1 MDLYNDL
8 EEICERL
15 SKELKKANEKLNGR
29 ELSGADAAYMD
40 QLLHSLKSV
49 KTVMAMMD
57 SESYDDGRS
66 YDGRSYEGRSYE
78 GRSGR
83 SGRSGRRS
91 RDSRGRYSGD
101 YSGMRYSGEYSG
113 RRGYSRDDEMI
124 SELRELMEDAPD
136 EQTRNDLQRMI
147 SRMEMM

>member
-29 ELSGADAAYMD
+29 EMTAADTAYMD

-57 SESYDDGRS
+57 AENED
-66 YDGRSYEGRSYE
+66 DGRSYEGRSYE
-78 GRSGR
+78 GRSYRGS
-83 SGRSGRRS
+83 SGRSGRR
-91 RDSRGRYSGD
+91 RDAMGRYSGD
-101 YSGMRYSGEYSG
+101 YNGMRYMNNYSG

-124 SELRELMEDAPD
+124 SNLREMMEDAPD
-136 EQTRNDLQRMI
+136 DQTRSDLQRMI

>member
-29 ELSGADAAYMD
+29 EMTAADTAYMD

-57 SESYDDGRS
+57 AENEDDGSS
-66 YDGRSYEGRSYE
+66 YDGRSYRGA
-78 GRSGR
+78 
-83 SGRSGRRS
+83 SGRSGRR
-91 RDSRGRYSGD
+91 RDSMGRYSGD
-101 YSGMRYSGEYSG
+101 YNGMRYFGNYSG
-113 RRGYSRDDEMI
+113 RRGYSRDGEMI
-124 SELRELMEDAPD
+124 SNLRELMEDAPD
-136 EQTRNDLQRMI
+136 EQTRSDLQRMI

>member
-29 ELSGADAAYMD
+29 EMTAADTAYMD

-57 SESYDDGRS
+57 SENED
-66 YDGRSYEGRSYE
+66 DGRSYEGRSYE
-78 GRSGR
+78 GRSYRGS
-83 SGRSGRRS
+83 SGRSGRR
-91 RDSRGRYSGD
+91 RDAMGRYSGD
-101 YSGMRYSGEYSG
+101 YMRYPGNYSG

-124 SELRELMEDAPD
+124 SNLREMMEDAPD
-136 EQTRNDLQRMI
+136 DQTRNDLQRMI

>member
-8 EEICERL
+8 EEICARL
-15 SKELKKANEKLNGR
+15 SRELKKANEKLNGG
-29 ELSGADAAYMD
+29 ELSPADTAYMD

-57 SESYDDGRS
+57 AENGD
-66 YDGRSYEGRSYE
+66 DGRSYEGRSYE
-78 GRSGR
+78 GRSSRGA
-83 SGRSGRRS
+83 SGRSGRR
-91 RDSRGRYSGD
+91 RDSMGRYSGD
-101 YSGMRYSGEYSG
+101 YNGMRYMGNYSG

-124 SELRELMEDAPD
+124 SELRGLMEDAPD
-136 EQTRNDLQRMI
+136 EQTRSDLQRMI

>member
-29 ELSGADAAYMD
+29 EMTAADTAYMD

-57 SESYDDGRS
+57 AENED
-66 YDGRSYEGRSYE
+66 DGRSYEGRSYR
-78 GRSGR
+78 GS
-83 SGRSGRRS
+83 SGRSGRR
-91 RDSRGRYSGD
+91 RDAMGRYSGD
-101 YSGMRYSGEYSG
+101 YMRYPGNYSG

-124 SELRELMEDAPD
+124 SNLREMMEDAPD

>member
-8 EEICERL
+8 EEICARL
-15 SKELKKANEKLNGR
+15 SRELKKANEKLNGG
-29 ELSGADAAYMD
+29 ELSPGDAAYMD

-57 SESYDDGRS
+57 SESYDE
-66 YDGRSYEGRSYE
+66 GRSYEGRSYE
-78 GRSGR
+78 GRSSRGA

-91 RDSRGRYSGD
+91 RDSMGRYSGE
-101 YSGMRYSGEYSG
+101 YSGRYSRGYSG
-113 RRGYSRDDEMI
+113 RRGYSRDDEMV

-147 SRMEMM
+147 SRIEMM

>member
-29 ELSGADAAYMD
+29 EMTAADTAYMD

-57 SESYDDGRS
+57 AENEDEGRS
-66 YDGRSYEGRSYE
+66 YEGKSYEGRSYR
-78 GRSGR
+78 GS
-83 SGRSGRRS
+83 SGRSGRR
-91 RDSRGRYSGD
+91 RDSMGRYSGD
-101 YSGMRYSGEYSG
+101 YMRYPGNYSG

-124 SELRELMEDAPD
+124 SNLREMMEDAPD
-136 EQTRNDLQRMI
+136 EQTRSDLQRMI

>member
-29 ELSGADAAYMD
+29 EMTAADTAYMD

-57 SESYDDGRS
+57 AENED
-66 YDGRSYEGRSYE
+66 DGRSYEGRSYE
-78 GRSGR
+78 GRSYRGA
-83 SGRSGRRS
+83 SGRSGRR
-91 RDSRGRYSGD
+91 RDAMGRYSGD
-101 YSGMRYSGEYSG
+101 YMRYPGNYSG

-124 SELRELMEDAPD
+124 SNLREMMEDAPD
-136 EQTRNDLQRMI
+136 EQTRSDLQRMI

>member
-29 ELSGADAAYMD
+29 EMTAADTAYMD

-57 SESYDDGRS
+57 SETEDE
-66 YDGRSYEGRSYE
+66 GRSYEGRSYR
-78 GRSGR
+78 GS
-83 SGRSGRRS
+83 SGRSGRR
-91 RDSRGRYSGD
+91 RDSMGRYSGD
-101 YSGMRYSGEYSG
+101 YTGMRYMGNYSG

-124 SELRELMEDAPD
+124 SNLREMMEDAPD
-136 EQTRNDLQRMI
+136 DQTRNDLQRMI

>member
-29 ELSGADAAYMD
+29 EMTAADTAYMD

-57 SESYDDGRS
+57 SENEDE
-66 YDGRSYEGRSYE
+66 GRSYEGRSYE
-78 GRSGR
+78 GRSYRGS
-83 SGRSGRRS
+83 SGRSGRR
-91 RDSRGRYSGD
+91 RDAMGRYSGD
-101 YSGMRYSGEYSG
+101 YMRYPGNYSG

-124 SELRELMEDAPD
+124 SNLREMMEDAPD
-136 EQTRNDLQRMI
+136 EQTRSDLQRMI

>member
-29 ELSGADAAYMD
+29 EMTAADTAYMD

-57 SESYDDGRS
+57 AENED
-66 YDGRSYEGRSYE
+66 DGRSYEGRSYE
-78 GRSGR
+78 GRSYRGS
-83 SGRSGRRS
+83 SGRSGRR
-91 RDSRGRYSGD
+91 RDAMGRYSGD
-101 YSGMRYSGEYSG
+101 YMRYPGNYSG

-124 SELRELMEDAPD
+124 SNLREMMEDAPD
-136 EQTRNDLQRMI
+136 EQTRSDLQRMI

>member
-29 ELSGADAAYMD
+29 EMTAADTAYMD

-57 SESYDDGRS
+57 AESGDDGSS
-66 YDGRSYEGRSYE
+66 YDGRSYEGRSYR
-78 GRSGR
+78 GA
-83 SGRSGRRS
+83 SGRSGRRT
-91 RDSRGRYSGD
+91 RDSMGRYSGD
-101 YSGMRYSGEYSG
+101 YNGMRYYGNYSG
-113 RRGYSRDDEMI
+113 RRGYSRDGEMI
-124 SELRELMEDAPD
+124 SNLRELMEDAPD
-136 EQTRNDLQRMI
+136 EQTRSDLQRMI

>member
-1 MDLYNDL
+1 MELYNDL

-29 ELSGADAAYMD
+29 EMTAADTAYMD

-57 SESYDDGRS
+57 AESGDDGSS
-66 YDGRSYEGRSYE
+66 YDGRSYRGA
-78 GRSGR
+78 
-83 SGRSGRRS
+83 SGRSGRRT
-91 RDSRGRYSGD
+91 RDSMGRYSGD
-101 YSGMRYSGEYSG
+101 YNGMRYFGNYSG
-113 RRGYSRDDEMI
+113 RRGYSRDGEMI
-124 SELRELMEDAPD
+124 SNLRELMEDAPD
-136 EQTRNDLQRMI
+136 EQTRSDLQRMI

>member
-1 MDLYNDL
+1 MDLYKDL

-29 ELSGADAAYMD
+29 EMTAADTAYMD

-57 SESYDDGRS
+57 AETEDE
-66 YDGRSYEGRSYE
+66 GRSYEGRSYR
-78 GRSGR
+78 GS
-83 SGRSGRRS
+83 SGRSGRR
-91 RDSRGRYSGD
+91 RDAMGRYSGD
-101 YSGMRYSGEYSG
+101 YNGMRYMNNYSG

-124 SELRELMEDAPD
+124 SNLREMMEDAPD
-136 EQTRNDLQRMI
+136 EQTRSDLQRMI

>member
-29 ELSGADAAYMD
+29 EMTAADTAYMD

-57 SESYDDGRS
+57 DENEDDGSS
-66 YDGRSYEGRSYE
+66 YEGRRYEGRSYR
-78 GRSGR
+78 GS
-83 SGRSGRRS
+83 SGRSGRR
-91 RDSRGRYSGD
+91 RDAMGRYSGD
-101 YSGMRYSGEYSG
+101 YTGMRYMNNYSG

-124 SELRELMEDAPD
+124 SNLREMMEDAPD
-136 EQTRNDLQRMI
+136 DQTRSDLQRMI

>member
-1 MDLYNDL
+1 MYNDL

-29 ELSGADAAYMD
+29 EMTAADTAYMD

-57 SESYDDGRS
+57 AENEDDGS
-66 YDGRSYEGRSYE
+66 SYEGRSYR
-78 GRSGR
+78 GA
-83 SGRSGRRS
+83 SGRSGRR
-91 RDSRGRYSGD
+91 RDSMGRYSGD
-101 YSGMRYSGEYSG
+101 YNGMRYMGNYSG

-124 SELRELMEDAPD
+124 SNLREMMADAPD
-136 EQTRNDLQRMI
+136 EQTRSDLQRMI

>member
-1 MDLYNDL
+1 MDLYKDL

-29 ELSGADAAYMD
+29 EMTAADTAYMD

-57 SESYDDGRS
+57 SETEDE
-66 YDGRSYEGRSYE
+66 GRSYEGRSYR
-78 GRSGR
+78 GS
-83 SGRSGRRS
+83 SGRSGRR
-91 RDSRGRYSGD
+91 RDSMGRYSGD
-101 YSGMRYSGEYSG
+101 YNGMRYMGNYSG

-124 SELRELMEDAPD
+124 SNLREMMEDAPD

>member
-29 ELSGADAAYMD
+29 EMTAADTAYMD

-57 SESYDDGRS
+57 AENEDE
-66 YDGRSYEGRSYE
+66 GRSYEGRSYE
-78 GRSGR
+78 SRSYRGA
-83 SGRSGRRS
+83 SGRSGRR
-91 RDSRGRYSGD
+91 RDSMGRYSGD
-101 YSGMRYSGEYSG
+101 YPGIYAG
-113 RRGYSRDDEMI
+113 RRGRSRDDEII
-124 SELRELMEDAPD
+124 SDLRNMLEDAPD
-136 EQTRNDLQRMI
+136 EQTRNDLQRVI
-147 SRMEMM
+147 NRMM

>member
-29 ELSGADAAYMD
+29 EMTAADTAYMD

-57 SESYDDGRS
+57 SENDD
-66 YDGRSYEGRSYE
+66 DGRSYEGRSYE
-78 GRSGR
+78 GRSYRGS
-83 SGRSGRRS
+83 SGRSGRR
-91 RDSRGRYSGD
+91 RDAMGRYSGD
-101 YSGMRYSGEYSG
+101 YNGMRYMGNYSG

-124 SELRELMEDAPD
+124 SNLREMMEDAPD
-136 EQTRNDLQRMI
+136 EQTRSDLQRMI

>member
-29 ELSGADAAYMD
+29 EMTAADTAYMD

-57 SESYDDGRS
+57 SENED
-66 YDGRSYEGRSYE
+66 DGRSYEGRSYE
-78 GRSGR
+78 GRSYRGT
-83 SGRSGRRS
+83 SGRSGRR
-91 RDSRGRYSGD
+91 RDAMGRYSG
-101 YSGMRYSGEYSG
+101 
-113 RRGYSRDDEMI
+113 RGYSRDGYSMDSNEMV
-124 SELRELMEDAPD
+124 SELRELMQDAPD
-136 EQTRNDLQRMI
+136 DRTRQEFQRFIQKIESMA
-147 SRMEMM
+147 

>member
-1 MDLYNDL
+1 MDLYKDL

-29 ELSGADAAYMD
+29 EMTAADTAYMD

-57 SESYDDGRS
+57 AETEDE
-66 YDGRSYEGRSYE
+66 GRSYEGRSYR
-78 GRSGR
+78 GS
-83 SGRSGRRS
+83 SGRSGRR
-91 RDSRGRYSGD
+91 RDSMGRYSGD
-101 YSGMRYSGEYSG
+101 YNGMRYMGNYSG

-124 SELRELMEDAPD
+124 SNLREMMEDAPD
-136 EQTRNDLQRMI
+136 DQTRNDLQRMI

>member
-1 MDLYNDL
+1 MDLYKDL

-29 ELSGADAAYMD
+29 EMTAADTAYMD

-57 SESYDDGRS
+57 SENDDE
-66 YDGRSYEGRSYE
+66 GRSYEGRSYR
-78 GRSGR
+78 GS
-83 SGRSGRRS
+83 SGRSGRR
-91 RDSRGRYSGD
+91 RDSMGRYSGD
-101 YSGMRYSGEYSG
+101 YNGMRYMGNYSG

-124 SELRELMEDAPD
+124 SNLREMMEDAPD
-136 EQTRNDLQRMI
+136 EQTRSDLQRMI